1 MVILPCFF
9 LSRDFKNI
17 FQQLFFYLRELNSF
31 FFFFSMNRNS
41 NYDNQTLNKRSQ
53 NKKSFLT
60 TYSKNADVKMS
71 ECDKMTHANS
81 LNKFNQVLIQG
92 IGLHL
97 RLQPFIRSPF
107 YLIKMIAWLKRNE
120 VKIRYASF
128 KIKLT
133 VTTPFYLELSAT
145 FIM

>member
-1 MVILPCFF
+1 MLQKKSEGEKKQRQKFVIVKNDRGEQLTCGQWSYCPVSSYLEISKTFF
-9 LSRDFKNI
+9 SNCSSTCG
-17 FQQLFFYLRELNSF
+17 NS
-31 FFFFSMNRNS
+31 FFFSMNRNS

-71 ECDKMTHANS
+71 ECDKMPHANS

-107 YLIKMIAWLKRNE
+107 YLIKMIA
-120 VKIRYASF
+120 
-128 KIKLT
+128 
-133 VTTPFYLELSAT
+133 
-145 FIM
+145 